1 MPEGG
6 LTSASSSHCLPDK
19 TAGRD
24 SYLNEQESNAVLG
37 DSGSDLDE
45 PVPGGTICQ
54 SDRDRRR
61 MEGEFPDEQGFP
73 L

>member
-24 SYLNEQESNAVLG
+24 SYLNEQERDAVLG

-45 PVPGGTICQ
+45 PVPGGTIL
-54 SDRDRRR
+54 SIR
-61 MEGEFPDEQGFP
+61 